1 MGCRSSIY
9 KKIGS
14 TFDCRS
20 NRGKEEINHLESKGT
35 LDEPVEIDF
44 FRVLFSGSIY
54 QGFCTDEPITS
65 LRKPSTAVENIKI
78 K

>member
-1 MGCRSSIY
+1 VGCRSSIY

-14 TFDCRS
+14 IFDYRS
-20 NRGKEEINHLESKGT
+20 NRRKEEINHLESKGT
-35 LDEPVEIDF
+35 LNEPVEIYF
-44 FRVLFSGSIY
+44 FRVLRSVSIY
-54 QGFCTDEPITS
+54 QGFCTDEPIAS